1 MNKPSLIIH
10 MFMLLFVLSSVS
22 LSNQLDM
29 NQRFPPL
36 HEDLEKDDKFW
47 YSEAE
52 AELMVALKIFNSNT
66 AKNVILFIGDGMGV
80 TVSTAGRIFK
90 GQKKGF
96 SGTEEYLAWEK
107 FPNHALIKTYNVDK
121 QVPDSAGTAT
131 AYLCGVKANLQT
143 IGVNANVQP
152 YNCSASLDSKNRPD
166 SILKWSQ
173 DAGKGT
179 GVITTT
185 RITHATPSASY
196 AHSASRN
203 WECDSLLPEDAK
215 EKGCKDIARQLVE
228 DLPGKNINVLLA
240 GGRDPLGASLPEDEN
255 PISNKNDR
263 GDIEDGE
270 STCKREDGRN
280 LANEWISEKTDAGKS
295 AVYVTNTK
303 EFKEVDPAKEDYI
316 LGLFEG
322 SHMDFSYY
330 RDESPKGSPSIK
342 EMTEL
347 AIKRLQRE
355 TNGFFLLVEG
365 GRIDMALHDTRP
377 RLALEDL
384 VAFDEAVQAALDMV
398 NLKETLI
405 IVTADH
411 SHSMTMSGYPPRDN
425 SILGN

>member
-1 MNKPSLIIH
+1 MSFYSLE
-10 MFMLLFVLSSVS
+10 MFYSIETHCIVLNFLNISYI
-22 LSNQLDM
+22 Q
-29 NQRFPPL
+29 
-36 HEDLEKDDKFW
+36 
-47 YSEAE
+47 
-52 AELMVALKIFNSNT
+52 
-66 AKNVILFIGDGMGV
+66 
-80 TVSTAGRIFK
+80 
-90 GQKKGF
+90 
-96 SGTEEYLAWEK
+96 
-107 FPNHALIKTYNVDK
+107 TYNVDK

-131 AYLCGVKANLQT
+131 AYLCGVKANLHT

-152 YNCSASLDSKNRPD
+152 YNCSASLDSRNRPD

-185 RITHATPSASY
+185 RITHATPSAAY
-196 AHSASRN
+196 AHSASRD
-203 WECDSLLPEDAK
+203 WECDSMLPEDAK

-240 GGRDPLGASLPEDEN
+240 GGRDTLGASTPEDDN
-255 PISNKNDR
+255 PIPNKNDR
-263 GDIEDGE
+263 LNFEDGE

-280 LANEWISEKTDAGKS
+280 LADEWISEKTNAGKS
-295 AVYVTNTK
+295 AVYVTNTQ
-303 EFKEVDPAKEDYI
+303 EFREVDPEKEDYI
-316 LGLFEG
+316 LGLFKG

-365 GRIDMALHDTRP
+365 GRIDQALHDTRP

-384 VAFDEAVQAALDMV
+384 VALDEAVQAALDMV
-398 NLKETLI
+398 NLEETLI

-425 SILGN
+425 SILGTTTMDDVTDKMPYTTLMFTTGPGATFTWMVKRLKKK